1 MIELFLD
8 QAFYCALHEVICANK
23 LMITWFL
30 LDFRD
35 IMREYRDDSER
46 LDQCSH
52 LDDLSPLSFELDA
65 GQITQ
70 VGFTTFVVQSVT
82 HILWCN

>member
-1 MIELFLD
+1 
-8 QAFYCALHEVICANK
+8 
-23 LMITWFL
+23 
-30 LDFRD
+30 
-35 IMREYRDDSER
+35 MREYRDDSER